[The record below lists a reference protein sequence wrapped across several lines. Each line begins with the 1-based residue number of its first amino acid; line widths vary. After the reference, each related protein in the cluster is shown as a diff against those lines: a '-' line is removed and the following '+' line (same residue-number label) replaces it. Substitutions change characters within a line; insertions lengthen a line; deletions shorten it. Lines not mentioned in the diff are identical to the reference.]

1 MINMVQLALVR
12 DFTLWLSPV
21 DILARGAFKFHEKF
35 HNHKLH
41 NHDHNHKLHNHK
53 HKLHNHD
60 HNHNHNHD
68 NINLY

>member
-35 HNHKLH
+35 HNH
-41 NHDHNHKLHNHK
+41 DHNHKLHNHK